1 MTYFTPEKIAQKT
14 DCKDGLANIRAINKL
29 FRAQDNSYLWP
40 ICDQFNATERAIK
53 KIRKQ
58 GFALAGLEYCLALET
73 EITEIVNNFI

>member
-1 MTYFTPEKIAQKT
+1 MTRFTPEEIADKT
-14 DCKDGLANIRAINKL
+14 DHKDGLANIRAINKI
-29 FRAQDNSYLWP
+29 FRAQDDSYLWP